1 MVFVIIYYEYHNSF
15 LPIEK
20 SKTLWVVSMLVH
32 TQIVSDEKK
41 SEMVSFTL
49 QSAMCLNL
57 SLSNSDKNSVS
68 FSDSENWNSGKQEV
82 AASLRHNAGSTQ
94 FLQYNLPQY
103 RHGWRYPVPFSNLF
117 CTSLYRMRFNV
128 RAHYLKCSTWL
139 VGWQYS
145 LSRVVVFWSHIWNS
159 KRFSFTDQKD
169 GTFNK

>member
-68 FSDSENWNSGKQEV
+68 FSDSEN
-82 AASLRHNAGSTQ
+82 
-94 FLQYNLPQY
+94 
-103 RHGWRYPVPFSNLF
+103 
-117 CTSLYRMRFNV
+117 
-128 RAHYLKCSTWL
+128 
-139 VGWQYS
+139 
-145 LSRVVVFWSHIWNS
+145 
-159 KRFSFTDQKD
+159 
-169 GTFNK
+169 